1 MSERER
7 QALLARFL
15 DDPTFE
21 AAVRRAPATAATT
34 ADVEPAFTAW
44 LAQLDPRRV
53 EAFRRSRV
61 HKDELRSGKKQ
72 MQ

>member
-21 AAVRRAPATAATT
+21 AAVRRHPETAATT
-34 ADVEPAFTAW
+34 AWVEPAFTAW
-44 LAQLDPRRV
+44 LARLDPRRV
-53 EAFRRSRV
+53 EAFRQSRV
-61 HKDELRSGKKQ
+61 HKDELRSGKKK
-72 MQ
+72 ME